1 MKVILYLY
9 ERDEVRYSELAKLIA
24 SRGTLG
30 LVLREMEEEGI
41 IQRRVVTSRPI
52 QTYYTLTQKGQGGR
66 QKDKRDREFT
76 SEKRG

>member
-52 QTYYTLTQKGQGGR
+52 QTYYSLTQKGKEVAR
-66 QKDKRDREFT
+66 KIKEIENLLQKSD
-76 SEKRG
+76 